1 MTFPRRLV
9 EIGPG
14 LILVCGIAAIV
25 GAMAHLPASMNLRL
39 APLGP
44 IISFS
49 TALGDGATALVL
61 FATWRH
67 SAERR
72 AIFVLALA
80 FALNG
85 GLLSTMLL
93 VSALLPS
100 VPPIFWSPPQTG
112 VWISIIWHFTAGIGA
127 LLYILTRNADKGIR
141 PTRQFQMLASL
152 ATILLLAIGISA
164 AFVLGALVPLVN
176 EPSLTGIASTYVGP
190 VVAAFLAVVA
200 IRTFIAQSPNIID
213 RALTLSLTALALD
226 MLVVPL
232 TVRFSDAFYAS
243 RVLLLLGGAFVLIAS
258 LRTLVMSRYRLSE
271 VEDESFKRAGRIRA
285 VWEIASYVARPD
297 GDQYET
303 ILGIATAAM
312 RPGMGMFG
320 TVSHLDGEEIVFDAT
335 SWRGSEADPGGFA
348 TRVHAGARFPRDLML
363 QDRLFAA
370 GHTMAWNDLGA
381 VDDSGRLSEALD
393 LRSFIGTPVNI
404 GRGTYF
410 LGFAS
415 PETMRDEPFV
425 NDDLAY
431 VDVVASFFASSFKQ
445 QQQFERI
452 QFQIE
457 HDALTG
463 LENRVQF
470 RKAIRDEI
478 RTGEA
483 FTLAFV
489 DLDEFRRVNERHG
502 HQIGDE
508 VLVEVAAALTSVSS
522 EDLVARMSADEFG
535 LLIRN
540 SLLTGQTGEL
550 QRYGDLFHT
559 PFHTGDRDGTQL
571 LSIGAS
577 IGGACY
583 PLDGANAEDLMRKAD
598 VALTVAKDR
607 GGSSAIMFDSKMG
620 EILEEEHLRVIEL
633 SDAIAQDQLALVYQ
647 PTFDL
652 ATRAI
657 IGAEA
662 LVRWDHPER
671 GRLPPGDFI
680 DFAERNGLIG
690 AVTRWVLRRVV
701 HDVSSAVTLP
711 SNVRIYFNVAAQM
724 LGDVSFIAELNEA
737 IRGDGQLVDHL
748 GIEVTETAA
757 MENVE
762 RSMNTID
769 LIRKWGI
776 KVAIDDFGT
785 GYSSLSYLKELRVDV
800 IKIDRSFIT
809 GLPDDERDTA
819 VAEMLLR
826 ITDRFGFATLAEGIE
841 TEAQAAWLL
850 QHGCR
855 YGQGFLVARPESFD
869 EMLGRMGVTYAA

>member
-1 MTFPRRLV
+1 
-9 EIGPG
+9 
-14 LILVCGIAAIV
+14 
-25 GAMAHLPASMNLRL
+25 MNLRL
-39 APLGP
+39 APIGP
-44 IISFS
+44 VISFA
-49 TALGDGATALVL
+49 TALGYAATALVL

-80 FALNG
+80 FAVNA
-85 GLLSTMLL
+85 GLMTIMLF

-100 VPPIFWSPPQTG
+100 APPIFWSPQQTG
-112 VWISIIWHFTAGIGA
+112 VWIIIIWHFTAGIGA
-127 LLYILTRNADKGIR
+127 LFYILTRDVEKDVR
-141 PTRQFQMLASL
+141 PTRRFQIYSSL
-152 ATILLLAIGISA
+152 FA
-164 AFVLGALVPLVN
+164 AFLFALGVLAALILGALVPLVS
-176 EPSLTGIASTYVGP
+176 EPSLAGVASSKVGP

-200 IRTFIAQSPNIID
+200 IRTFTARTPNIID
-213 RALTLSLTALALD
+213 RALTLSLTALLLD
-226 MLVVPL
+226 TLLAPL

-243 RVLLLLGGAFVLIAS
+243 RALMLLGGAFVLVAS
-258 LRTLVMSRYRLSE
+258 LRTLVMSRYRLSA
-271 VEDESFKRAGRIRA
+271 VEDESSKRAGRIRA

-312 RPGMGMFG
+312 RPGMCMFG
-320 TVSHLDGEEIVFDAT
+320 TLSHLDGEEIVFDAT

-348 TRVHAGARFPRDLML
+348 TTVHAGARFPRAFML
-363 QDRLFAA
+363 QNSLFVA
-370 GHTMAWNDLGA
+370 GHTTAWNDLSL
-381 VDDSGRLSEALD
+381 VDDSGRLSDALD

-404 GRGTYF
+404 GRVTYF

-415 PETMRDEPFV
+415 PEKMLDEPFV

-470 RKAIRDEI
+470 RKAVRDEI
-478 RTGEA
+478 RTGRA

-489 DLDEFRRVNERHG
+489 DVDEFRRINERHG

-508 VLVEVAAALTSVSS
+508 VLVEVSAALTSVSS
-522 EDLVARMSADEFG
+522 LDLVARMSADEFG
-535 LLIRN
+535 LLIRA
-540 SLLTGQTGEL
+540 SQLASQTAEL
-550 QRYGDLFHT
+550 QRYGDLFHA

-577 IGGACY
+577 FGGACY
-583 PLDGANAEDLMRKAD
+583 PRDGASAEDLMRKAD

-607 GGSSAIMFDSKMG
+607 GGSSAMMFDAHME
-620 EILEEEHLRVIEL
+620 EIFEEAHLRVVEL
-633 SDAIAQDQLALVYQ
+633 SNAISQDQLLLEYQ

-652 ATRAI
+652 TTRAI

-671 GRLPPGDFI
+671 GRLPPSEFI
-680 DFAERNGLIG
+680 DFAERNGLIA
-690 AVTRWVLRRVV
+690 AVTRWVFRRVV
-701 HDVSSAVTLP
+701 HDVSSALSLP
-711 SNVRIYFNVAAQM
+711 PGARIYFNVAAQM
-724 LGDVSFIAELNEA
+724 LDDVAFIAELNEA
-737 IRGDGQLVDHL
+737 IRGDGKLVDHL

-762 RSMNTID
+762 RSMSTID
-769 LIRKWGI
+769 LFRKWGI

-785 GYSSLSYLKELRVDV
+785 GYSSLSYLKDLRVDV

-850 QHGCR
+850 KHGCR
-855 YGQGFLVARPESFD
+855 YGQGFLVARPESFE
-869 EMLGRMGVTYAA
+869 EMLRRMGVTYAA